1 MSAASWDSF
10 RKRKFRHPLH
20 RAGGE
25 VVTGATV
32 RVTGTS
38 GDWSAVD
45 IGGQLGFIQKTEI
58 SGAPSLGLAAR

>member
-10 RKRKFRHPLH
+10 RKRKFRRPLP
-20 RAGGE
+20 RIGRE

-32 RVTGTS
+32 RVTGIS

-45 IGGQLGFIQKTEI
+45 IGGQ
-58 SGAPSLGLAAR
+58 